1 MVITSV
7 HLPSVGEEGYALE
20 ISIYRFSVKV
30 TCLISAIAAKDGQL
44 GDFVTGRLL
53 SPVNSDVVKLPI
65 PQIRMIDFVTLV
77 WTRDDATV
85 CELLK

>member
-30 TCLISAIAAKDGQL
+30 TCLISAIAAKKGQL
-44 GDFVTGRLL
+44 GDL
-53 SPVNSDVVKLPI
+53 
-65 PQIRMIDFVTLV
+65 
-77 WTRDDATV
+77 
-85 CELLK
+85 